1 MQNIK
6 RLLIITILGLT
17 FSCSKTESSSSS
29 STTSTTTTTTKMTI
43 FLNSVNGAVKD
54 IDVYAYNQS
63 TYSQFG
69 DNTAKANGK
78 ATSDASG
85 NAVFANIEYN
95 GTFDNSTT
103 NNFTFSAHYLANG
116 VPKTKSISKVITKG
130 SVSTLTI
137 ILD

>member
-1 MQNIK
+1 
-6 RLLIITILGLT
+6 
-17 FSCSKTESSSSS
+17 
-29 STTSTTTTTTKMTI
+29 MTI

-63 TYSQFG
+63 TYSQNG
-69 DNTAKANGK
+69 DNIAKANGK

-85 NAVFANIEYN
+85 NAVFSNIEYS

-116 VPKTKSISKVITKG
+116 LAKTKTISKLVTKG